1 MILVGKAVVRNN
13 TAGCCT
19 PGADEDVA
27 EASAEMPDQDTEP
40 EQMVVLSPQVVAVV
54 VAEAAVVASA
64 RFSASCHCH
73 QNPRCPFLSATPE
86 QLCVQDHSA

>member
-13 TAGCCT
+13 TAGYCT
-19 PGADEDVA
+19 PGADENVV
-27 EASAEMPDQDTEP
+27 EASAEMPDQDTGP
-40 EQMVVLSPQVVAVV
+40 EQTVVLSQQVAVV
-54 VAEAAVVASA
+54 VVEAAVVASA

-73 QNPRCPFLSATPE
+73 QNPRCPFLSATPV

>member
-13 TAGCCT
+13 TAGYYT
-19 PGADEDVA
+19 PDADENVV
-27 EASAEMPDQDTEP
+27 EASAEMPDQDTGP
-40 EQMVVLSPQVVAVV
+40 EQTVVLSQQVAVV
-54 VAEAAVVASA
+54 VVEAAVVASA

-73 QNPRCPFLSATPE
+73 QNPRCPFLSATPV